1 MREQGVN
8 VMSPIE
14 GDGKSIAIYRGDEF
28 IILASS
34 KLDAFIKAFEA
45 IAYSI
50 GVENGQLPGIYEE
63 NILMRGDTS
72 LRHFKVLVLFWDGV
86 MLLRLMVMWGCF
98 AIQQLLGLV
107 SFMKNV
113 SAFSAETFKYWEGF
127 VCAVAYISDEFC
139 NVEFCLCF
147 SVDLSLIL
155 FNAL

>member
-1 MREQGVN
+1 M
-8 VMSPIE
+8 MSPIE

-34 KLDAFIKAFEA
+34 KHLRPSPIALEA

-50 GVENGQLPGIYEE
+50 GVENGQLPGIYDE
-63 NILMRGDTS
+63 NILMRGDIS

-86 MLLRLMVMWGCF
+86 VLFRLMVMWGCF

-113 SAFSAETFKYWEGF
+113 SALSAETFKYWEGF
-127 VCAVAYISDEFC
+127 VWAVAYISDEFC
-139 NVEFCLCF
+139 NVEFCSCF
-147 SVDLSLIL
+147 SIDLYLIL